1 MGILARQPIKLQKQN
16 WKAMDE
22 NLNVSPHG
30 SNTLLSAVVVHPHP
44 IVEMQIKN
52 FKKDEVGYIAEC
64 VLYNKELKKVE
75 SSFFIDE
82 DRANEIIGLMQTFL
96 NNCR

>member
-1 MGILARQPIKLQKQN
+1 M
-16 WKAMDE
+16 E
-22 NLNVSPHG
+22 NTDLKHEGNA
-30 SNTLLSAVVVHPHP
+30 NTLLSTIVVHPHP

-52 FKKDEVGYIAEC
+52 FQKDEVGYIAEC
-64 VLYNKELKKVE
+64 VLYNKEFKEVE

-82 DRANEIIGLMQTFL
+82 DRANEIISLMQTFL

>member
-1 MGILARQPIKLQKQN
+1 MNR
-16 WKAMDE
+16 E
-22 NLNVSPHG
+22 NGLTS
-30 SNTLLSAVVVHPHP
+30 VVVHPHP
-44 IVEMQIKN
+44 IIEMQIKN

-64 VLYNKELKKVE
+64 VLYNKEFNEVE

-82 DRANEIIGLMQTFL
+82 VRANEIISLMQTFL

>member
-1 MGILARQPIKLQKQN
+1 MEKV
-16 WKAMDE
+16 
-22 NLNVSPHG
+22 NLKNEG
-30 SNTLLSAVVVHPHP
+30 NNANTLLSAVVVHPHP

-64 VLYNKELKKVE
+64 VLYNKEYNEVE

-82 DRANEIIGLMQTFL
+82 DRANEIISLMQTFL

>member
-1 MGILARQPIKLQKQN
+1 MGK
-16 WKAMDE
+16 D
-22 NLNVSPHG
+22 NLKNESNNT
-30 SNTLLSAVVVHPHP
+30 NTLLSAVVVHAHP
-44 IVEMQIKN
+44 IVEMQLTN

-64 VLYNKELKKVE
+64 VLYNKEFNQVE

-82 DRANEIIGLMQTFL
+82 YRANEIICLMRTFL

>member
-1 MGILARQPIKLQKQN
+1 MKNNDLKYEGNNI
-16 WKAMDE
+16 
-22 NLNVSPHG
+22 
-30 SNTLLSAVVVHPHP
+30 NTVLSAVVVHPHP

-64 VLYNKELKKVE
+64 ILYNKDFKKVE

-82 DRANEIIGLMQTFL
+82 DSANKIISLMQTFL